1 MSDTEASEQP
11 QPERKV
17 IGRGLV
23 ALATKIRLFNTHYK
37 IVIMNTSCLWNE
49 TRLTSFGMLTN

>member
-17 IGRGLV
+17 IGRGSV
-23 ALATKIRLFNTHYK
+23 ALATIIRLFNTHYK
-37 IVIMNTSCLWNE
+37 S
-49 TRLTSFGMLTN
+49 